1 MGGCNAK
8 VPQEIHDSPLVK
20 QILAD
25 QKQLKEKLTRYETL
39 LGEQLPE
46 IENQI
51 QSINTSLKSQEE
63 IREQSISGCLQTIK
77 TLESR
82 ITTQQSSLDELQ
94 ERQNKVMVEKTTFTD
109 VPLSELIET
118 EGVQRKHSDNTSHS
132 VSNSEGISEEE
143 DDTSNHKLS
152 HDSSISGNE
161 QGSDTIH
168 VPEVVSAKKFGL
180 TLDVDDINSERS
192 KVVQPKTP
200 NLGTLPKVSTPKRM
214 EIITEKIE
222 QINMQ
227 SGFSFFPGSR
237 GSCEDPISERLDT
250 IGEEENE
257 ENSPD
262 GKIGLRRSK
271 TELPKRAGGI
281 RMSLFGSRK
290 KSLPNPVS
298 GKEEGDSHSVT
309 KEGSQTEKE
318 LKNCKTRIELLESSL
333 QNMHSMLVPQVEA
346 LQIKL
351 QGLSLVADRS

>member
-152 HDSSISGNE
+152 HDSSIREMNKVLILSM
-161 QGSDTIH
+161 
-168 VPEVVSAKKFGL
+168 SAKKFGL